1 MGGMSGDRGVGV
13 RWFELVHSGGQE
25 LRTLSLTWPDALPLP
40 TRGQLL
46 ETANGL
52 VLEVTEISYYVG
64 NGVPEPILLCKR
76 DRG

>member
-1 MGGMSGDRGVGV
+1 MGGMSGERSVGV
-13 RWFELVHSGGQE
+13 RWFEPVDTVQE
-25 LRTLSLTWPDALPLP
+25 MRSLELKWPDALPLP

-52 VLEVTEISYYVG
+52 VLEVTGISYYVG